1 MIEFEL
7 DIPSLANK
15 RIIMYYSAFVHVKEL
30 DSSSMIDWLI
40 IIKMLMLLRTTFD
53 TRAVVTKVRIRK
65 QSVSDHIDEVVLFV
79 HPIEDGV

>member
-30 DSSSMIDWLI
+30 DSSSMIDW
-40 IIKMLMLLRTTFD
+40 
-53 TRAVVTKVRIRK
+53 
-65 QSVSDHIDEVVLFV
+65 
-79 HPIEDGV
+79 